1 MGQSKSKPREKSVE
15 EEKTVPTNFVAK
27 SKEKVMGKE
36 SRQLDKEALNQPADS
51 VLFAAGTSKHSRPS
65 SSSEDKSD
73 TKQKSSKKRNV
84 IPQIII
90 THASNET
97 LISYGLPE
105 NEEQRTIHE
114 QADWGP
120 YYRHRSPSTI
130 AAYEG
135 HNPE

>member
-1 MGQSKSKPREKSVE
+1 MDVFFP
-15 EEKTVPTNFVAK
+15 
-27 SKEKVMGKE
+27 
-36 SRQLDKEALNQPADS
+36 L
-51 VLFAAGTSKHSRPS
+51 
-65 SSSEDKSD
+65 DKSD

-105 NEEQRTIHE
+105 NEEQRTIRE

-130 AAYEG
+130 AAYEE